1 MRKQLP
7 VPRTGTN
14 AAKEFFASWHDINRL
29 FDFVLSLVGNAER
42 VAVIAHEALVQTG
55 DPIKKAEME
64 AEWKGRRSAVDE
76 LKANR
81 QLLLETILVRHV
93 ENFLNYLSSVLFEI
107 FTARPE
113 TLKSADKVEVSA
125 VLQHDSFESL
135 VREIAENKVDSLSY
149 SSFGTLAK
157 FFEERFH
164 IKIAE
169 DSDIEFI
176 GGYIEVRNIS
186 VHNRCYINKRFIS
199 RMHLDVSEIGKKKH
213 LYGPDLEVLIPKL
226 AEIVKGVDVAVRRK
240 MKVKGVRFRTA

>member
-93 ENFLNYLSSVLFEI
+93 ENFLNYLS
-107 FTARPE
+107 
-113 TLKSADKVEVSA
+113 
-125 VLQHDSFESL
+125 
-135 VREIAENKVDSLSY
+135 
-149 SSFGTLAK
+149 
-157 FFEERFH
+157 
-164 IKIAE
+164 
-169 DSDIEFI
+169 
-176 GGYIEVRNIS
+176 
-186 VHNRCYINKRFIS
+186 
-199 RMHLDVSEIGKKKH
+199 
-213 LYGPDLEVLIPKL
+213 
-226 AEIVKGVDVAVRRK
+226 
-240 MKVKGVRFRTA
+240 